1 MKKLSL
7 LSLALLGVM
16 FISNCK
22 KDPKGSGTPTPT
34 ETPKQRAV
42 AIYFGGTWC
51 PPCGAY
57 GKPAKEQLVNALKD
71 DVVLI
76 SCQLNSSS
84 VTDPMNC
91 ADANSLAGG
100 FGVSGVPTMFT
111 GGANEVMKGVG
122 GGTTMAATVLANAQ
136 ATIALPAFANI
147 SGTATISGST
157 ITVNTTTKFLKDQSE
172 EYMVAA
178 YVLEDGI
185 TATQS
190 SDGSTNKNIHDHV
203 LRTKL
208 SSTVF
213 GETIGTT
220 FKTGDVK
227 EKSFT
232 GTLNSSWN
240 TAKLNVAIVLWKKN
254 ASNQVTMSN
263 GVNVKL

>member
-16 FISNCK
+16 FVSNCK

-57 GKPAKEQLVNALKD
+57 GKPAKEQLTADLKS

-76 SCQLNSSS
+76 SCQLNGG
-84 VTDPMNC
+84 VADPMNC
-91 ADANSLAGG
+91 ADANLFAQG
-100 FGVSGVPTMFT
+100 FGVTGVPMMYT

-122 GGTTMAATVLANAQ
+122 GGTTMAASVLANAK

-157 ITVNTTTKFLKDQSE
+157 ITVNTTTKFLKDQAE

-190 SDGSTNKNIHDHV
+190 SDGSVNKNIHDHV

-213 GETIGTT
+213 GETIGTG
-220 FKTGDVK
+220 FKTGDSK

-232 GTLNSSWN
+232 GTLNSSWK
-240 TAKLNVAIVLWKKN
+240 TDKLNVAVVLWRKN
-254 ASNQVTMSN
+254 TDGKVTLCN
-263 GVNVKL
+263 GVNINL